1 MSESWKRMC
10 RVFCMK
16 VKKIFSGNGKFQNY
30 EAEGEKIKMYD
41 KKIKINYF
49 SSNF

>member
-1 MSESWKRMC
+1 MSESWKMC

-16 VKKIFSGNGKFQNY
+16 VKKKFSGNGKY
-30 EAEGEKIKMYD
+30 EAEGEKIKKYD